1 MTRARG
7 VVLASAG
14 LALALGLSLTGSAQ
28 AAAKRG
34 RTSLFAVQFVT
45 ADIGSLRR
53 RLDPPVDS
61 SRPLESDTHVPHDGE
76 ASALVLFRGCRANS
90 VGACRV
96 TAVFTLAGPNG
107 AVKPRQRAVLWA
119 GRAPAR
125 GALSIGRRAATFR
138 FAPHDPAGRYRL
150 EARVTDAVSG
160 VSFSVSTPF
169 HYD

>member
-1 MTRARG
+1 MIRSRG
-7 VVLASAG
+7 VVLASAV
-14 LALALGLSLTGSAQ
+14 LALGLGLARSAQ
-28 AAAKRG
+28 AAAR
-34 RTSLFAVQFVT
+34 RARPSLFATQVVT

-53 RLDPPVDS
+53 RLEPPVDF

-76 ASALVLFRGCRANS
+76 ASSLVLFKGCRANAA
-90 VGACRV
+90 GACRV
-96 TAVFTLAGPNG
+96 TAVFTLAGPG
-107 AVKPRQRAVLWA
+107 GVVKPRQRAVLWA

-160 VSFSVSTPF
+160 ASFSVSTPF